1 MMKKNNNQFALL
13 RERRFLPFFI
23 TQFLGAFNDNFFK
36 IALVLMLTYQTVRP
50 LGMESRDFNAFCGA
64 LFILPFFLFSATAGQ
79 LADKFDKAV
88 MMRAIKL
95 FEIVIMSLG
104 ALGFGL
110 HSAAPLVMAL
120 FLMGLHS
127 TLFGPVKYSFLPQH
141 LDEAEIVGGNGLVE
155 MGTNVAILL
164 GEIAGG
170 LLIADRLHGHWL
182 VAAGT
187 LAVAAA
193 GYAAARQV
201 PPSPPA
207 DPALRVNF
215 NPITETW
222 RSLRFARG
230 NRTVFLSLLGIS
242 WFWFYG
248 LVFLSLFPDLAKGVL
263 HGDESVVVVLLT
275 VFSIGV
281 GVGSLL
287 CERLSGHKVEMGLVP
302 FGSLGLTLFGVDF
315 YLACRGY
322 APLGTAMTMADFL
335 RSTGTARLL
344 ADLAGIGLFG
354 GFYIVPLYAVIQT
367 RSERTH
373 TSRVIAANNI
383 LNAFLM
389 VCSAGFSIG
398 LFKLG
403 LDIPQVLLTTALVN
417 IIVAIFICA
426 LVPEYFVRFLI
437 WLLVHSLYHLR
448 VRGDEHLPET
458 GGALLIANRVTY
470 IDALMIAAGSH
481 RPIHFVIT
489 ERELRR
495 PFFGFLLRRMGAV
508 IKRGRWRREVE
519 KLMRAGH
526 LVCVFP
532 APEPS
537 SDGRVPPFVEGLNP
551 LLSSRRRPVLVLTL
565 RGAWGTLF
573 SREHSPALKR
583 VWRGLT
589 RPLELAI
596 TTPLPQGEITPANV
610 REELNRL
617 YGDGDA
623 SPNP

>member
-1 MMKKNNNQFALL
+1 MKPKNNNQFVLL

-36 IALVLMLTYQTVRP
+36 IALVLMLTYQTTRP

-64 LFILPFFLFSATAGQ
+64 LFILPFFLFSAVAGQ
-79 LADKFDKAV
+79 LADKFDKAR

-95 FEIVIMSLG
+95 FEISIMALG
-104 ALGFGL
+104 ALGFIL
-110 HSAAPLVMAL
+110 HSAAPLVTAL

-141 LDEAEIVGGNGLVE
+141 LNEEEIVGGNGLVE

-170 LLIADRLHGHWL
+170 LLIADRQHGHWL

-187 LAVAAA
+187 LAVAAG
-193 GYAAARQV
+193 GYAAARRV

-207 DPALRVNF
+207 DPLLRVNF
-215 NPITETW
+215 NPITATW

-248 LVFLSLFPDLAKGVL
+248 LVFLSLFPDLTKGVL
-263 HGDESVVVVLLT
+263 RGGESVVVVLLT

-302 FGSLGLTLFGVDF
+302 FGSIGLTLFGADF
-315 YLACRGY
+315 HLACRGF
-322 APLGTAMTMADFL
+322 APLGEAMTTVDFL

-344 ADLAGIGLFG
+344 ADLAAIGLFG
-354 GFYIVPLYAVIQT
+354 GLYIVPLYAVIQT

-383 LNAFLM
+383 LNALFM
-389 VCSAGFSIG
+389 VGSAAFSIG

-403 LDIPQVLLTTALVN
+403 LDIPQVLLATALVN
-417 IIVAIFICA
+417 AGVAVFIYT

-448 VRGDEHLPET
+448 TRGTEHLPES
-458 GGALLIANRVTY
+458 GGALLIASHVTH
-470 IDALMIAAGSH
+470 IDALLIAAASH
-481 RPIHFVIT
+481 RPIRFVVN
-489 ERELRR
+489 EVELRG
-495 PFFGFLLRRMGAV
+495 PFPGLLLRRMGA
-508 IKRGRWRREVE
+508 IAKRRHWRKGVE
-519 KLMRAGH
+519 RLLRAGH
-526 LVCVFP
+526 LVCVFATPDP
-532 APEPS
+532 AP
-537 SDGRVPPFVEGLNP
+537 DGGMPLRVEGLDA
-551 LLSSRRRPVLVLTL
+551 LLSNCRRPVLAVTL

-573 SREHSPALKR
+573 SRERSPALLR
-583 VWRGLT
+583 IYRGLT
-589 RPLELAI
+589 RTLELA
-596 TTPLPQGEITPANV
+596 V
-610 REELNRL
+610 
-617 YGDGDA
+617 
-623 SPNP
+623 